1 MGQNIATWTANLP
14 NTGRGTAKADWRVMR
29 GYGIGLLLVAAALVL
44 TLLLQH
50 LFLHPF
56 LFFFFAAVMASAWFG
71 GTAPGLFSVLVSTIV
86 VDYFFVSPYY
96 SFSINSTEEAYFAG
110 FVLCSL
116 VASWVS
122 SSKKKT
128 EVDLREARSQL
139 QGLVVE
145 RTAELQKSNA
155 ELQENE
161 RGLQL
166 LAEVP
171 QQIWIDSTEGGPS
184 EEPKVASLQQVL
196 AQVVEFATSLV
207 KCDSCFVYV
216 LENDELILRASKDPH
231 PEIVDRLKM
240 KLGEGIAGW
249 VGEHRQPVSLEQNAC
264 EDPRFQFFNETPGDR
279 FEAFLSVPLLS
290 RGQLVGVINLQNRAR
305 YRYTEWEIRVLS
317 TIGFLTG
324 AEIEMAR
331 LESENSQ
338 LSMKLESRKVIE
350 RAKGV
355 MQRELKISEEEAYLT
370 LQRESRK
377 RGKSMKEIAEA
388 ILLNEE
394 IKSNKEAK
402 SGKVKVS

>member
-1 MGQNIATWTANLP
+1 
-14 NTGRGTAKADWRVMR
+14 MR
-29 GYGIGLLLVAAALVL
+29 GYGIALSLVAAALVL

-56 LFFFFAAVMASAWFG
+56 LFFFFAAVMAGAWFG
-71 GTAPGLFSVLVSTIV
+71 GTAPGLFAVLLSTLA
-86 VDYFFVSPYY
+86 VDYFFVPPYY
-96 SFSINSTEEAYFAG
+96 SFSVNGTEEAYFAG
-110 FVLCSL
+110 FVFCSL
-116 VASWVS
+116 IASWVS
-122 SSKKKT
+122 SSKKQT
-128 EVDLREARSQL
+128 EVALKEARNQL

-171 QQIWIDSTEGGPS
+171 QQIWMDPSNGSTE
-184 EEPKVASLQQVL
+184 EPAVASLQQVL

-216 LENDELILRASKDPH
+216 LENDELILRASRDPH
-231 PEIVDRLKM
+231 PEIVDRLKL
-240 KLGEGIAGW
+240 KLGQGITGW
-249 VGEHRQPVSLEQNAC
+249 VGEHRVPVSLEENASD
-264 EDPRFQFFNETPGDR
+264 DPRFRLFNEVPEER

-305 YRYTEWEIRVLS
+305 YRYSEREIRVLS

-331 LESENSQ
+331 LESENSK
-338 LSMKLESRKVIE
+338 LSRKLESRKIVE

-355 MQRELKISEEEAYLT
+355 MQRELRISEEEAYLT

-394 IKSNKEAK
+394 IKSNK
-402 SGKVKVS
+402 VKPGTS